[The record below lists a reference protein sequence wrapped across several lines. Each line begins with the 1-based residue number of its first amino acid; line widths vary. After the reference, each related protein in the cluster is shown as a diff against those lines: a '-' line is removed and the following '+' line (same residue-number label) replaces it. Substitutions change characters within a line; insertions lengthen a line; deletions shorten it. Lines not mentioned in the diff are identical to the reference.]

1 MKTLTSE
8 LTDVLNDLVRIN
20 NDRIAGYEKAAN
32 EVSEYDMKSLFNN
45 MASDSRKYA
54 NELTNRVHELGGEAA
69 EGTTTSGKIYRAWMD
84 LKAAFAGK
92 DKLSVLEACEYGEDA
107 AQKAYADALSSE
119 TDMDTKT
126 RQLISE
132 QKSALKTGHDLIKK
146 YRDAEKSLKN

>member
-20 NDRIAGYEKAAN
+20 NDRIAGYEKAAE
-32 EVSEYDMKSLFNN
+32 EVNEYDMKALFNN
-45 MASDSRKYA
+45 MASDSRKYV
-54 NELTNRVHELGGEAA
+54 NELSNRVNELGGEAV
-69 EGTTTSGKIYRAWMD
+69 EGTTASGKIYRAWMD
-84 LKAAFAGK
+84 VKAAFTGR

-107 AQKAYADALSSE
+107 AQKAYADALASDA
-119 TDMDTKT
+119 DMDAET

-132 QKSALKTGHDLIKK
+132 QKSALKTGHDLVKK